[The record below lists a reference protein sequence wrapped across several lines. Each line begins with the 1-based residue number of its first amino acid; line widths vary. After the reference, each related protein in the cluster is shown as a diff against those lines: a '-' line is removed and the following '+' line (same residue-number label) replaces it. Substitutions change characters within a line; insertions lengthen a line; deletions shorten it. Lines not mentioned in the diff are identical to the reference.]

1 MKSAGF
7 GVAIHYKAAAFWIA
21 NSYMAA
27 GFWVAI
33 PVYAAGLWVAIP
45 SLVAGFWLQTPAARQ
60 ARREYVTR
68 GSTCTPARGHRL
80 MGCDPRYL
88 KLTATAGSFDAPL
101 RGGTRCELNPP
112 TATGSL
118 AIKRHSLTRLTLYR
132 ERPGEAVIPVLRIE
146 ASRKTSG
153 MSMQR

>member
-1 MKSAGF
+1 M
-7 GVAIHYKAAAFWIA
+7 AIHYKAAAFWIA

-68 GSTCTPARGHRL
+68 GATMPAEPLCSRGHAAR
-80 MGCDPRYL
+80 
-88 KLTATAGSFDAPL
+88 
-101 RGGTRCELNPP
+101 
-112 TATGSL
+112 
-118 AIKRHSLTRLTLYR
+118 
-132 ERPGEAVIPVLRIE
+132 
-146 ASRKTSG
+146 
-153 MSMQR
+153 